1 MLIKDAD
8 GQTAQLEALGR
19 LAAEKGP
26 NAKQAADELR
36 RRKAGI
42 RGEKDSAY
50 LINFDYAQSPNW
62 AVIHDLRLEHGGRV
76 AQVDHL
82 LINRWMDVYV
92 LETKQFHAGFKITED
107 GEFLRWNNFRR
118 TFEGMA
124 SPLEQNERHIQVLK
138 GVMSDIELPTR
149 LGVRIPPAFQSF
161 VLVGPNVRIDRPRK
175 FDTSRVVKA
184 DQLKKAIWRDF
195 DSENPLIGMMRMAA
209 KIVSG
214 ETVEFVARQ
223 LAALHRPAAG
233 ARFAETG
240 PVPSAVAVP
249 PERVD
254 RRVPRI
260 EPTCGAAPAQAPAAL
275 SGPTCKKCG
284 NASGQIQYGRYGYY
298 FQCGGCGTNTA
309 IRFSCKPGHS
319 PRLRKQKECFYREC
333 DACGSSDLFHTND
346 SGSATP

>member
-8 GQTAQLEALGR
+8 DQAAQLEALER
-19 LAAEKGP
+19 LAVGTGP
-26 NAKQAADELR
+26 NTRQAADELR

-62 AVIHDLRLEHGGRV
+62 AVIHDLRLEHGDRV
-76 AQVDHL
+76 AQIDHL

-92 LETKQFHAGFKITED
+92 LETKQFHAGLKITEE

-124 SPLEQNERHIQVLK
+124 SPIEQNERHIQVLK
-138 GVMSDIELPTR
+138 DVMAGIELPTR

-161 VLVGPNVRIDRPRK
+161 VLVGPNARIDRPRK

-184 DQLKKAIWRDF
+184 DQLRKAIWRDL
-195 DSENPLIGMMRMAA
+195 DNENPLVGVVRMAA
-209 KIVSG
+209 RIVSG

-223 LAALHRPAAG
+223 LAALHCPNSG
-233 ARFAETG
+233 ARCAEAR

-249 PERVD
+249 QERVGQ
-254 RRVPRI
+254 RAPRI
-260 EPTCGAAPAQAPAAL
+260 EPTFGATPAKTPPAL

-284 NASGQIQYGRYGYY
+284 EASGQIQYARYGYY

-333 DACGSSDLFHTND
+333 DLCGSSDLFHTND
-346 SGSATP
+346 S